1 MKEFAKYLARRYS
14 AVNAEDVDAVSNNQ
28 HHHVDNVLATG
39 EKRKSLRA
47 RRSVNASGILNSFF
61 NERSS
66 TKSARS
72 PKCAFLML
80 SLGILAICG
89 AVLIK
94 IFHPYDLIFK
104 WKLTMSDG
112 GEIFNLWAKPPVD
125 LYLKVYLFNITN
137 AAAFMEG
144 REKMHVEQVGPYVYK
159 EIMTHENITFNEN
172 NTMST
177 NPSHPLVWQEHLSEG
192 RSEDDEVVMLN
203 IAMLAISHLTADKP
217 FFIRMALNSLF
228 MSQDSKPIVRMTA
241 KEFMFG
247 YATTL
252 TSLGNTFLPGWIY
265 FDKVGLVD
273 RMMDFN
279 NDFETFHTGVPDPRF
294 SGLYATYRGSPNL
307 RQWDGEHCS
316 NIENASDGVKFPS
329 FIKPNDTIKFFR
341 KSMCRP
347 VTLHRADDELIN
359 KGSLSG
365 YRYIFEDNLLD
376 NGRVN
381 ENNKCFC
388 RKGYCQPV
396 GLVDVTDCYYGFPIS
411 LSFPH
416 FMDGDPRLQTDITGL
431 EPDKEKHSSEFII
444 EPESGLPLSLSVKV
458 QINMHFRDMSA
469 YGRVKRFSHLTVPM
483 LWFEITLPELPDSLD
498 SRFNFYL
505 NILPYIEPLGFW
517 SGIVLGLALLVYAV
531 TRATMRLTT
540 LSKKGQT
547 LEVNYARANILQV
560 AANGVYN
567 PCEMKLLHANEKNN
581 MILRNDGHESDDLY
595 AELQTPINQ
604 NQQQQ
609 QSSKIKQR
617 SSFALELEPAI
628 SNTDTSSSSSSDEG
642 NESDTATLT
651 LSRNST
657 PSCSDD
663 GETNNDSLISKS
675 FNSDDDDDDDGEQN
689 IGISLSSCRSSM
701 KDSHGSV
708 PGQH

>member
-1 MKEFAKYLARRYS
+1 MTIRRRFRRRNSLKDFMEVVYQGTRRRFS
-14 AVNAEDVDAVSNNQ
+14 KDFKILEQFKTLDNAEES
-28 HHHVDNVLATG
+28 
-39 EKRKSLRA
+39 
-47 RRSVNASGILNSFF
+47 
-61 NERSS
+61 
-66 TKSARS
+66 
-72 PKCAFLML
+72 AFLML

-517 SGIVLGLALLVYAV
+517 SGIIVGLALLVYAV